1 MSMALSPKGPL
12 LIEFRDLVTQWHPTK
27 NGAVTPDQVVAG
39 SGKKYWWQCP
49 EGSDHEWEAT
59 VYNRTGGGR
68 GCPYCSGLKVSVTNS
83 LATLHPDI
91 VGQWHPTKNGAVT
104 PDQVVAGSDKKYWWQ
119 CPEGS
124 DHEWEATVNNR
135 TSGGTCCSFCSGLK
149 ASVTNSLATLHP
161 DIAAQWHPTK
171 NGAVTTDQVVAG
183 SNEKYWWQCPEGSD
197 HEWEARVESRT
208 SQKTGCPFCS
218 GRKLSVTN
226 SLAALHPGIAAQ
238 WHRTQNGA
246 VTANQV
252 VAGSHNRCWW
262 QCPEGRD
269 HEWEAMVIT
278 RTGGGRGCPYCSG
291 LKASVTNSLATL
303 HPGIAAQWHPSK
315 NGAVTPD
322 QVVAGSGKK
331 YWWKCPEG
339 PSHEWEAMVYKRI
352 GGGQGC
358 PCCSG
363 PRYLRQAAPN

>member
-1 MSMALSPKGPL
+1 MALSPKGLL

-27 NGAVTPDQVVAG
+27 NGAVAPDQVVAG
-39 SGKKYWWQCP
+39 SGKKYWWKCP
-49 EGSDHEWEAT
+49 EGWDHEWEAT

-83 LATLHPDI
+83 LACLHPDI
-91 VGQWHPTKNGAVT
+91 AGQWHPTKNGAVT
-104 PDQVVAGSDKKYWWQ
+104 PDQVVAGSHKKYWWQ

-124 DHEWEATVNNR
+124 DHDWEATVNNR
-135 TSGGTCCSFCSGLK
+135 TGGGTGCSFCSGLK
-149 ASVTNSLATLHP
+149 VSVTNSLATLHP
-161 DIAAQWHPTK
+161 DIAAQWHPTR
-171 NGAVTTDQVVAG
+171 NGAVTPDQVVAG
-183 SNEKYWWQCPEGSD
+183 SNEKYWWQCPEGWD

-208 SQKTGCPFCS
+208 NQGTGCPFCS

-226 SLAALHPGIAAQ
+226 SLAALHPDIAAQ
-238 WHRTQNGA
+238 WHPTQNGA

-252 VAGSHNRCWW
+252 VAGSHNKCWW
-262 QCPEGRD
+262 RCSEGRY
-269 HEWEAMVIT
+269 HEWEAMVIS

-303 HPGIAAQWHPSK
+303 HPGIAAQWHPTK
-315 NGAVTPD
+315 NGAVTPE

-339 PSHEWEAMVYKRI
+339 PSHEWEAMVYKRT

-363 PRYLRQAAPN
+363 PRYLRQASPN